1 MCSLRRLLKAGDSWH
16 QRLDLTPSLT
26 VQFRKLVDKY
36 QQQGKKI
43 NEAQNTW
50 RRLAERDMVGANAA
64 AEPARASTAQV
75 LAIADMP
82 LEQECVSEMTGF
94 R

>member
-1 MCSLRRLLKAGDSWH
+1 MCALRLLLEAGDSWH
-16 QRLDLTPSLT
+16 QHLERAPYLNFAVPETGRQVPT
-26 VQFRKLVDKY
+26 TTA
-36 QQQGKKI
+36 KKI
-43 NEAQNTW
+43 NAAQNTW

-82 LEQECVSEMTGF
+82 SKQEVF
-94 R
+94 VRNDRF

>member
-1 MCSLRRLLKAGDSWH
+1 M
-16 QRLDLTPSLT
+16 
-26 VQFRKLVDKY
+26 QFRKLVDKY
-36 QQQGKKI
+36 QQQQAKKI

-82 LEQECVSEMTGF
+82 LGRVKMSRYLVTKSTEESWFTFVFFGPPLLAEGT